1 MRGHLRRRPG
11 GALLPILL
19 LETELMPSTQ
29 SYLPSKRRDG
39 LGSGV
44 GLGTSNR
51 LAIGQNGIGFY
62 RAALLVGVSAV
73 ALLSAGL
80 GAQARPL
87 GSSSVSVP
95 VNATAEQAAAAAQQ
109 AQIAA

>member
-1 MRGHLRRRPG
+1 M
-11 GALLPILL
+11 LPILL